1 MKRIFHIGQLTILV
15 LLFSLSVS
23 AQLSKLPV
31 EKMTDEQLVTLLAQ
45 QQLLGLTP
53 ARFEIE
59 ASTRGL
65 SQKQILI
72 VRERMERMDPFMI
85 SKVMSQLKDKEIDP
99 TSIRIPV
106 RTQRPDKKEVVD
118 SVLQIFG
125 ADLFDKEG
133 ISFEPNLAVPT
144 PSNYVLG
151 ANDELLIDVFGLSEK
166 TTKLRVSADGDIRYP
181 NLGPIRV
188 MGLTVEQAT
197 SKISASLA
205 KIYPAI
211 RVSQTKVAVSLS
223 QIRTIRVTLVGELN
237 RPGSYALPSLATI
250 MHAIHA
256 AGGPN
261 QIGSYRS
268 IQLIRGGKVLADFD
282 LYSFLLRG
290 DLSANLLLQDDDVIR
305 VPSYKKRVAV
315 KGAIKKPAIFDL
327 TDSDSPASLLDYA
340 GGLADI
346 AFKEMIRVKR
356 LGSTAREILT
366 IPAQQLNQFRLI
378 SGDTLVIDSLANK
391 YANRVQVGGAV
402 YYPGEYGLETFT
414 TARVLLEKAQIKE
427 SAVLDRGVIRRY
439 QADLTPTLVQFNV
452 NEVLSGRVGL
462 TLQKDDSIHIYDQS
476 LVKQYQYI
484 TIEGEVNQPGIYP
497 FLKGMQIQDLILT
510 AAGIKDGAVLKRVE
524 VSRRIRQ
531 KDQLI
536 DSLQYTVV
544 KTIDLDS
551 GYRVNSLADVVLE
564 PFDVVYVRRSPLY
577 RNQSNVVIEGE
588 VKFPGK
594 YALRSGN
601 DRISDLLDRAGG
613 LTQFAFPAG
622 TILIRNIYTGNTPSD
637 TVIRSLKYALLDANT
652 TIDLSEAAAETKAT
666 EADSLGTRI
675 ISKQLNSQQKRVA
688 LDLNEALRK
697 PGTAADILLEDG
709 DIIKI
714 PVEQQTIQ
722 SFGAINYP
730 QQITYKPGMSLK
742 NVINASG
749 GFSAN
754 ASKKDVY
761 VLEANGRV
769 RSTTHFLGMRFY
781 PSLSRGAEVY
791 VPLKARKNPL
801 TKGEVVGIT
810 TGLLSLAGVMLAIIN
825 TLK

>member
-1 MKRIFHIGQLTILV
+1 MNRIIRIGLTFLFTLV
-15 LLFSLSVS
+15 FSVGVE

-53 ARFEIE
+53 ARFEME

-65 SQKQILI
+65 SQKQILVI
-72 VRERMERMDPFMI
+72 RERMERMDPFMI
-85 SKVMSQLKDKEIDP
+85 SKTMSQLKEKEVDP
-99 TSIRIPV
+99 NGMRLPV
-106 RTQRPDKKEVVD
+106 RSQRPDKKEVD

-125 ADLFDKEG
+125 SDLFDKEG
-133 ISFEPNLAVPT
+133 VSFEPNLSLPT

-166 TTKLRVSADGDIRYP
+166 TAKLRVSADGDIRYP

-197 SKISASLA
+197 SKISNALS

-211 RVSQTKVAVSLS
+211 RAGQTRVAVSLS
-223 QIRTIRVTLVGELN
+223 QIRTIRVTMVGELN

-261 QIGSYRS
+261 EIGSYRS
-268 IQLIRGGKVLADFD
+268 IQLIRGGKMIADFD
-282 LYSFLLRG
+282 LYSFLLKG
-290 DLSANLLLQDDDVIR
+290 DLSTNLLLQDDDVVR
-305 VPSYKKRVAV
+305 VPAYKKRVAV

-327 TDSDSPASLLDYA
+327 TETDSPASLLDYA
-340 GGLADI
+340 GGMADI
-346 AFKEMIRVKR
+346 AFKEMVRVKR
-356 LGSTAREILT
+356 LGTTAREVLT
-366 IPAQQLNQFRLI
+366 IPAPQLSQFKLI
-378 SGDTLVIDSLANK
+378 SGDTLVIDSLANR
-391 YANRVQVGGAV
+391 YANRVQIGGAV
-402 YYPGEYGLETFT
+402 YYPGEYGLESFT
-414 TARVLLEKAQIKE
+414 TAKALLEKAQIKE

-439 QADLTPTLVQFNV
+439 QNDLTPTLVQFNV
-452 NEVLSGRVGL
+452 KDELNGKSGL
-462 TLQKDDSIHIYDQS
+462 ALQKDDSIHIYDQS

-510 AAGIKDGAVLKRVE
+510 ASGVKDGAVLKRVE

-531 KDQLI
+531 KDQLA

-551 GYRVNSLADVVLE
+551 GYQVNATMDVVLE

-594 YALRSGN
+594 YALRSGK
-601 DRISDLLDRAGG
+601 DRISNLLDRAGG
-613 LTQFAFPAG
+613 LTQFAFPEG

-652 TIDLSEAAAETKAT
+652 SMQVPEKEADNKKIA
-666 EADSLGTRI
+666 EADSLGI
-675 ISKQLNSQQKRVA
+675 NLISKQLNSQQKRVA
-688 LDLNEALRK
+688 LDLTEALKR
-697 PGTAADILLEDG
+697 PGTSADILLEDG

-730 QQITYKPGMSLK
+730 QQITYRQGMSLK

-749 GFSAN
+749 GFAAN

-769 RSTTHFLGMRFY
+769 RSTAHILGIRFY
-781 PSLSRGAEVY
+781 PGLTRGSEVY
-791 VPLKARKNPL
+791 VPFKMRKNPL
-801 TKGEVVGIT
+801 TKGELVGIT